1 MTVGKLREII
11 KNLHDDFSID
21 IRVRTRLT
29 KEQLKNLS
37 YPYPYNTEHAL
48 LEFDDVGYSDKRL
61 CLGCEVNLF
70 TKEQVEELL
79 KKQRE
84 ICAKHYAEHYGADDC
99 MSDVLVIENAPSPSL
114 EGEKK

>member
-1 MTVGKLREII
+1 MNIEERLREKSNTLIDCWLATDYDNTDMEII
-11 KNLHDDFSID
+11 K
-21 IRVRTRLT
+21 LT
-29 KEQLKNLS
+29 DAIEITK
-37 YPYPYNTEHAL
+37 
-48 LEFDDVGYSDKRL
+48 D
-61 CLGCEVNLF
+61 LF

-99 MSDVLVIENAPSPSL
+99 MADVSIIENAPSPSL